1 MEDFQSY
8 LMVETLRLFF
18 NRQNSTDKKAIGY
31 IIEEGISCCLLLF
44 FFILMIFLFS
54 SVNVSALTVSMIKE
68 NSYNNNLYSLK
79 ELNKINQKLLNDQLI
94 KIPETQIKTADFK
107 SLEAD
112 KYSLVLY
119 NENYIFEY
127 KKYNEK
133 YLGISS
139 EAFELIDSLRTYN
152 SNREQIND
160 INLEYALID
169 YEKLT
174 LKYISDYY
182 DINKNLSYSLGLSLS
197 LLLGNNFHLEE
208 VNLNA
213 VKDINLNYY
222 FETDY
227 IISGQRHYYYQYE
240 EGNSRGGSLDLY
252 FNTRFKDK
260 YKFDLLIENIFAY
273 IDWNNNRYIDFDIN
287 TNTGNV
293 DVDGNI
299 NYAPIGTGS
308 WQDTELN
315 WELPLILNANL
326 KRDFNNFIWESNYI
340 WKEHH
345 ISNKFNKNIW
355 LWENSLIFQNENFE
369 NSIAYEVNNNLFSLK
384 HKNNFFSIKVGLDS
398 LLPDNIK
405 NINFDIVCSLTF

>member
-1 MEDFQSY
+1 MGVFQFY
-8 LMVETLRLFF
+8 MMVETLRLFF
-18 NRQNSTDKKAIGY
+18 NHRNSTDKKVIAY
-31 IIEEGISCCLLLF
+31 IIEEGISFCLLLF
-44 FFILMIFLFS
+44 FFILMISMFS
-54 SVNVSALTVSMIKE
+54 SASVSALTVSMIKE
-68 NSYNNNLYSLK
+68 NTYNNNLYSLK
-79 ELNKINQKLLNDQLI
+79 ELNKINQNLINDQLI
-94 KIPETQIKTADFK
+94 QIPEFKIKLANFRY
-107 SLEAD
+107 LEND
-112 KYSLVLY
+112 KYSLVLD

-127 KKYNEK
+127 QKYNEK
-133 YLGISS
+133 YFGISN
-139 EAFELIDSLRTYN
+139 EAFELIESLRTYN

-160 INLEYALID
+160 INLKYAFLD

-182 DINKNLSYSLGLSLS
+182 DINKNLSYSLGFSLS
-197 LLLGNNFHLEE
+197 LLLGNDFHLEE

-240 EGNSRGGSLDLY
+240 KGNSHGSSLDLY
-252 FNTRFKDK
+252 FHTRFKDK
-260 YKFDLLIENIFAY
+260 YKIDLLIENIFAY
-273 IDWNNNRYIDFDIN
+273 INWNNNRYIDLDIN

-293 DVDGNI
+293 DGDGNI

-340 WKEHH
+340 WKEHY

-355 LWENSLIFQNENFE
+355 LWENSLIFRNENFE
-369 NSIAYEVNNNLFSLK
+369 NSIGYEVNNNLFSFK
-384 HKNNFFSIKVGLDS
+384 HKNNFFSIKVGLDN
-398 LLPDNIK
+398 LLPNNIK
-405 NINFDIVCSLTF
+405 NINFDIMCSLRF